1 MREERQAEAEAA
13 PKRPAKAKPAGNGQ
27 ATRSGP
33 SKNAVR
39 RVAELE
45 REVERAEASLAA
57 VEDELADP
65 AMWSSPT
72 RRDRAT
78 KRHADAKQAVE
89 AAYAAWEERARGARA
104 PGPALRSA
112 RAGAGRAKRGAAAG
126 AGQPRPGTDGA
137 SVQQGGFPARD
148 AVRETLVATPGAMSS

>member
-1 MREERQAEAEAA
+1 VREERREAETA
-13 PKRPAKAKPAGNGQ
+13 PKRPAKAKAKAAGNGR

-78 KRHADAKQAVE
+78 KRHAEAKRAVE
-89 AAYAAWEERARGARA
+89 EAYAAWEESTR
-104 PGPALRSA
+104 
-112 RAGAGRAKRGAAAG
+112 
-126 AGQPRPGTDGA
+126 
-137 SVQQGGFPARD
+137 
-148 AVRETLVATPGAMSS
+148 